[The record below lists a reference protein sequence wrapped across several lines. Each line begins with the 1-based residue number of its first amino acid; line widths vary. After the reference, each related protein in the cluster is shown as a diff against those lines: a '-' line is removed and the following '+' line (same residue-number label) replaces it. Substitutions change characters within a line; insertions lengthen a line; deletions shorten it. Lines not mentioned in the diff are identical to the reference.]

1 MGFGA
6 ENMAAAKGFFPS
18 GRMGSCGSTAFPE
31 SRPPRVGPG
40 GQSLAGIGWRAR
52 ASDSREA
59 EASGA
64 QQAAEARS
72 VGCPV
77 CAH

>member
-52 ASDSREA
+52 ASDFREA

-72 VGCPV
+72 VGCLF